1 MSLNFLLKT
10 FSEEDLKLQPKPRVK
25 KPKSDAPDL
34 KGMLQRERLRWKKR
48 QKPYPASKNFSPSS
62 LTYALCERAKVA
74 QLAGFHTLYHEAAA
88 PKLQLTFDMGHAIH
102 DIMQNYFWEAD
113 VLEGE
118 FRCIKC
124 EKSFWAVSPKECP
137 FVKSHSKRHLQFKEI
152 ALVHPHYQLK
162 GRADGIVLFDGE
174 QHYMDIKSIANS
186 SANPHEKQLTFE
198 KLDEEGPRDSHVV
211 QLMLYMFMQ
220 QQNPDYPE
228 LDIKKGHLLYVGKN
242 SHQTKSYY
250 FEYDEEI
257 IKPYLEQMERI
268 IDWAAGIEIGTR
280 NTLPEPC
287 SKADCKCEDLLIPRT
302 L

>member
-1 MSLNFLLKT
+1 MGLDFLLRT
-10 FSEEDLKLQPKPRVK
+10 FSEEDLKLRPQPRAK

-48 QKPYPASKNFSPSS
+48 QTPFPASTNFSPSS
-62 LTYALCERAKVA
+62 LTYSLCERAKVA
-74 QLAGFHTLYHEAAA
+74 QIAGFHTIYHEAAA
-88 PKLQLTFDMGHAIH
+88 PKLQLTFDMGNAIH
-102 DIMQNYFWEAD
+102 EIMQNYFWEAG

-118 FRCIKC
+118 FRCTKC

-137 FVKSHSKRHLQFKEI
+137 NVKSHSKRHLKFKEI
-152 ALVHPHYQLK
+152 SLLKPEYQLK
-162 GRADGIVLFDGE
+162 GRSDGIILFGDE
-174 QHYMDIKSIANS
+174 RHYMDIKSIANS

-198 KLDEEGPRDSHVV
+198 KLDEEGPRESHIV

-228 LDIKKGHLLYVGKN
+228 LNITKAHLLYVGKN

-250 FEYDEEI
+250 IEYDETVI
-257 IKPYLEQMERI
+257 QPYLDQIQRVL
-268 IDWAAGIEIGTR
+268 DWAKEVKNGTR
-280 NTLPEPC
+280 TDLPEPC
-287 SKADCKCEDLLIPRT
+287 SKADCKCEDLLVPRT